1 MNENFGYWED
11 EEDDVIGTYN
21 PSDEDSDSDANEM
34 TDGPDN
40 NELRLGF
47 VRFVGVENGGVN
59 VYELIFTHE
68 SMIDSFWGENFN
80 IQPASL
86 TSSLFPDQQYV
97 SKVAM
102 VKTIMQLKTI
112 GDCGCFS
119 VQDAMDGCVCLA
131 YQDLTHEEE
140 YPDYRLVLQFGE
152 TYGEVEEKLAEC
164 RLHMK

>member
-21 PSDEDSDSDANEM
+21 PSDEDSDKM

-80 IQPASL
+80 IQP
-86 TSSLFPDQQYV
+86 Y
-97 SKVAM
+97 
-102 VKTIMQLKTI
+102 
-112 GDCGCFS
+112 
-119 VQDAMDGCVCLA
+119 
-131 YQDLTHEEE
+131 
-140 YPDYRLVLQFGE
+140 
-152 TYGEVEEKLAEC
+152 
-164 RLHMK
+164 